1 MEGRVIRS
9 SGKVA
14 VVELKQEPSSK
25 ILDKL
30 VTLKIKHPRRSLDAN
45 AYLWILCDKLAAVL
59 GSTKEEI
66 YQHAVREAGHMIVAP
81 IPEEEVDRFIQSWE
95 RRGLG
100 AFGTRMGG
108 RRTDGRVNVLL
119 YFGSSEYDSKE
130 FSRLLDYIIAEC
142 KEQGIETLPPR
153 ELEALYAKMPD
164 YRAH

>member
-81 IPEEEVDRFIQSWE
+81 IPEEEVDRFIQSWAV
-95 RRGLG
+95 G
-100 AFGTRMGG
+100 ARTGVSMSCCISG
-108 RRTDGRVNVLL
+108 RRSMTVKSFRGCLTI
-119 YFGSSEYDSKE
+119 S
-130 FSRLLDYIIAEC
+130 
-142 KEQGIETLPPR
+142 
-153 ELEALYAKMPD
+153 
-164 YRAH
+164 

>member
-1 MEGRVIRS
+1 MEGRIIRS

-14 VVELKQEPSSK
+14 VVELKQEPNGK

-30 VTLKIKHPRRSLDAN
+30 VTIKIKRPRRSLDAN

-66 YQHAVREAGHMIVAP
+66 YQHAVREAGRMIVAP
-81 IPEEEVDRFIQSWE
+81 IPAEEADRFIQSWE

-100 AFGTRMGG
+100 AH
-108 RRTDGRVNVLL
+108 VNVLL

-130 FSRLLDYIIAEC
+130 FSRLLDYIIEEC

>member
-66 YQHAVREAGHMIVAP
+66 Y
-81 IPEEEVDRFIQSWE
+81 
-95 RRGLG
+95 
-100 AFGTRMGG
+100 
-108 RRTDGRVNVLL
+108 
-119 YFGSSEYDSKE
+119 
-130 FSRLLDYIIAEC
+130 
-142 KEQGIETLPPR
+142 
-153 ELEALYAKMPD
+153 
-164 YRAH
+164 